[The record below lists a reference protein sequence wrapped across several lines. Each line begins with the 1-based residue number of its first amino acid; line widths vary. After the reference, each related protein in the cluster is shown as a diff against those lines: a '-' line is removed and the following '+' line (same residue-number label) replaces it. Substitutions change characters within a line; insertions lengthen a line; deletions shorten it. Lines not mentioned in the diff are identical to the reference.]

1 MTVIVASGLVV
12 VAFGA
17 MIAVALSRAASI
29 ADDTADRQLA
39 QRRANP
45 RIVGYRQSYTGLA
58 RAQSTIALDSSI
70 TDPSSRTRAGTQRF
84 PVSSCTSRRPRVWL
98 SGPRG
103 AKP

>member
-1 MTVIVASGLVV
+1 MIVIVASGLVV

-17 MIAVALSRAASI
+17 MIACALSRVAAL
-29 ADDTADRQLA
+29 ADDAADRQLA
-39 QRRANP
+39 RRRANSP
-45 RIVGYRQSYTGLA
+45 IVGYRQSYTGLA
-58 RAQSTIALDSSI
+58 RAQSTIARESSI
-70 TDPSSRTRAGTQRF
+70 TDPSSRTRVGTQRF